1 MVGGTWRVSGI
12 AKSGMDVYRGVCL
25 TTTHYTFVL
34 WDFKGCIIFN
44 HEGLS
49 VGLLYWA
56 AHTLQDHRTSFR
68 GRAAKT
74 TAQNQA

>member
-1 MVGGTWRVSGI
+1 MEGFRDSKIWHG
-12 AKSGMDVYRGVCL
+12 CL
-25 TTTHYTFVL
+25 QGCLPYNNSLIYTFVL